1 MSFAAGIFCLLY
13 YLAVCQ
19 YVRRWNSTFSRFWL
33 LCGVLCIW
41 YGLFRERLPW
51 QAATAALAFWT
62 VLWMAVAAVWI
73 RMLFFGRQRESGEL
87 EYLIVLGAKVDRT
100 RITSSL
106 KLRLDRAYIY
116 AAGHR
121 NVKIVVSGGQGRGE
135 DIPEAEAMKEYL
147 VGRGIEKERIFPED
161 RSSTTEENLRFTAR
175 LIPDIKEKKTG
186 VVTNSFHIYRAWL
199 LGKREG
205 YQRLFP
211 VSAKSE
217 PVLYLNYMVRE
228 ALAVLFL
235 PGKGWRNRH

>member
-1 MSFAAGIFCLLY
+1 MSEDGIRPFHVSGFFAVGFASGMDCFERDFRGRLQRQHLHSGPCSGWQWQQSGSG
-13 YLAVCQ
+13 CC
-19 YVRRWNSTFSRFWL
+19 FS
-33 LCGVLCIW
+33 
-41 YGLFRERLPW
+41 E
-51 QAATAALAFWT
+51 
-62 VLWMAVAAVWI
+62 
-73 RMLFFGRQRESGEL
+73 
-87 EYLIVLGAKVDRT
+87 DRT

-147 VGRGIEKERIFPED
+147 VGRGIERERIFPED